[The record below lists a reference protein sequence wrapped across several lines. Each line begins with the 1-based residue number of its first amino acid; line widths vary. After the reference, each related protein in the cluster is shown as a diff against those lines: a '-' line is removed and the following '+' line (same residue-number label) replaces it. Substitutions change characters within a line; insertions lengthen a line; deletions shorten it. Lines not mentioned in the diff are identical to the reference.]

1 MFQTDESGLL
11 TGQTQYPVKG
21 YGDVRVTPPVA
32 PAGHVARWVS
42 AVERGAL
49 EFGEP
54 GTGEWTLLEDH
65 RQDTLYTSDG
75 QPYTMGTDYEGQ
87 SYDGIGPVPEWLTAD
102 APPAPE
108 PSLADAQAQ
117 QIAVINA
124 AFEVAAHALTA
135 GYPATERL
143 TWPVQQAEAQA
154 WAANAAA
161 PTPYLDGLAA
171 ARGITPEEMRQLTLD
186 QVNLFLAASQHLVGT
201 RQRLRD
207 EINDAE
213 TVEAVRAVVWPES
226 GGHS

>member
-1 MFQTDESGLL
+1 SPTKGPGALMFQTDESGLL

-124 AFEVAAHALTA
+124 AFEVAAHAL
-135 GYPATERL
+135 
-143 TWPVQQAEAQA
+143 
-154 WAANAAA
+154 
-161 PTPYLDGLAA
+161 
-171 ARGITPEEMRQLTLD
+171 
-186 QVNLFLAASQHLVGT
+186 
-201 RQRLRD
+201 
-207 EINDAE
+207 
-213 TVEAVRAVVWPES
+213 
-226 GGHS
+226 